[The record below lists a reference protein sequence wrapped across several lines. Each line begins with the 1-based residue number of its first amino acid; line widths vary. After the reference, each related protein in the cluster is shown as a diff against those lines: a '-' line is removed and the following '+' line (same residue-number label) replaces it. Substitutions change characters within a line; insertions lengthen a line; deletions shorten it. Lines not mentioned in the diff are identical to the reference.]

1 MKRKVEV
8 IMNGQVGMKI
18 QFLNGTV
25 DIPDKP
31 GGYTIACGC
40 GGGKTTA
47 ISQIIWQNADSGVV
61 YLVDTVAELEKMYQ
75 TLKTMIKKHPL
86 RGLSCDDIFC
96 LRSNRNEKD
105 GMDDEYNR
113 QLAAFKNDT
122 SLIHN
127 KKILLLTHVRFFSGL
142 LPDFL
147 FYNNNPNDACLFDG
161 NFCHLMNRDDIR
173 RYVLIDET
181 PNQWVH
187 VAKVSRML
195 LHAMSIDPVNGLQKR
210 TFKEDLLKVYEEYCE
225 GTEYDLLKG
234 NKQFKKQKKETILKS
249 IPYML
254 RDWEETPD
262 KIFALFFLPS
272 LLIQKE
278 MKSHVLLFEGV
289 GDVLLKD
296 SKKFRLIET
305 KGRRYNSTVRCN
317 MFRINNE
324 RNAKFSPNTITEYIN
339 DLSDVLAHV
348 KGKTLV
354 VCWKDIRG
362 LEDERRGESEFANK
376 LQQEIDKLYKNVTII
391 YHGSTSTKSTN
402 AYRVYKNIVFLGDWN
417 IGDKDLQITCQAY
430 DIKLTGDRWHFYY
443 YIQTI
448 CRIGIRN
455 HNKGK
460 YNVFFS
466 RDHDSDFVDLISKYF
481 NDGIDYTT
489 PKKKENQLNKKLKVI
504 DERFRRAASS
514 LASYSKEVKNAIVC
528 DEKVEIIIPIDDMMK
543 IQEERK
549 EKKAKPSRFKPFVK
563 AMSKLGVVIRIKD
576 RRGRIK

>member
-1 MKRKVEV
+1 MKRKIEV
-8 IMNGQVGMKI
+8 IMNGQAGMKI

-25 DIPDKP
+25 DIPNEP

-47 ISQIIWQNADSGVV
+47 ISQIIWQNADRGVV

-75 TLKTMIKKHPL
+75 MLKTEIRKYPL
-86 RGLSCDDIFC
+86 RGLSYDDIFC

-105 GMDDEYNR
+105 GLDDEYNR
-113 QLAAFKNDT
+113 QLIAFKNDT

-147 FYNNNPNDACLFDG
+147 FYNNNHNDACMFDG
-161 NFCHLMNRDDIR
+161 NFCHLMKGDNIR
-173 RYVLIDET
+173 KYILIDET

-187 VAKVSRML
+187 VAKVPRML

-210 TFKEDLLKVYEEYCE
+210 IFKEDLLKVYEEYCE
-225 GTEYDLLKG
+225 GIEFDFLKG
-234 NKQFKKQKKETILKS
+234 NKQFKMQRKETILKS
-249 IPYML
+249 IPNL
-254 RDWEETPD
+254 LPCWEQMPD
-262 KIFALFFLPS
+262 KIFNLYFLPS

-296 SKKFRLIET
+296 SKKFKLIET
-305 KGRRYNSTVRCN
+305 QERRYNSTVKCN
-317 MFRINNE
+317 LFKISNE
-324 RNAKFSPNTITEYIN
+324 RKKKFSPNTITEYID
-339 DLSDVLAHV
+339 DLSNVLAIAR
-348 KGKTLV
+348 GKTLV
-354 VCWKDIRG
+354 VSWKDIRG

-376 LQQEIDKLYKNVTII
+376 LQQEIDKLYKNVTVI
-391 YHGSTSTKSTN
+391 YHGSADTKSTN
-402 AYRVYKNIVFLGDWN
+402 AYRTYKNIVFLGDWN
-417 IGDKDLQITCQAY
+417 IGAKDLQITCQAY
-430 DIKLTGDRWHFYY
+430 DIKLTSDRWHFYY

-460 YNVFFS
+460 YNIFFS
-466 RDHDSDFVDLISKYF
+466 DDHDPDFVDMISRYF
-481 NDGIDYTT
+481 NEGAIYTNQ
-489 PKKKENQLNKKLKVI
+489 KRKENQLNKKLKVL

-514 LASYSKEVKNAIVC
+514 LASYSKDVKKAIVC
-528 DEKVEIIIPIDDMMK
+528 DERIEIIIPIDDMAK

-563 AMSKLGVVIRIKD
+563 AMRTLGIVIKIKD
-576 RRGRIK
+576 RRGIIK

>member
-1 MKRKVEV
+1 
-8 IMNGQVGMKI
+8 
-18 QFLNGTV
+18 
-25 DIPDKP
+25 
-31 GGYTIACGC
+31 
-40 GGGKTTA
+40 
-47 ISQIIWQNADSGVV
+47 
-61 YLVDTVAELEKMYQ
+61 
-75 TLKTMIKKHPL
+75 
-86 RGLSCDDIFC
+86 
-96 LRSNRNEKD
+96 
-105 GMDDEYNR
+105 
-113 QLAAFKNDT
+113 
-122 SLIHN
+122 
-127 KKILLLTHVRFFSGL
+127 
-142 LPDFL
+142 
-147 FYNNNPNDACLFDG
+147 
-161 NFCHLMNRDDIR
+161 
-173 RYVLIDET
+173 
-181 PNQWVH
+181 
-187 VAKVSRML
+187 
-195 LHAMSIDPVNGLQKR
+195 
-210 TFKEDLLKVYEEYCE
+210 
-225 GTEYDLLKG
+225 
-234 NKQFKKQKKETILKS
+234 
-249 IPYML
+249 ML

-324 RNAKFSPNTITEYIN
+324 RKAKFSPNTITEYIN

-354 VCWKDIRG
+354 VCWKSIRG

-376 LQQEIDKLYKNVTII
+376 LQLEIDKLYKNVAVI
-391 YHGSTSTKSTN
+391 YHGSTDTKSTN
-402 AYRVYKNIVFLGDWN
+402 AYRTYKNIVFLGDWN
-417 IGDKDLQITCQAY
+417 IGAKDIQITCQAY

-466 RDHDSDFVDLISKYF
+466 DDHDPDFVDMISRYF
-481 NDGIDYTT
+481 NEEAIYTN
-489 PKKKENQLNKKLKVI
+489 PKKKENKLNKKLKI
-504 DERFRRAASS
+504 LDERFRRAASS
-514 LASYSKEVKNAIVC
+514 LACYSKEVKNAIVC
-528 DEKVEIIIPIDDMMK
+528 DEKVEIIIPIDDMGK

-549 EKKAKPSRFKPFVK
+549 EKNAKPSRFKPFVK
-563 AMSKLGVVIRIKD
+563 AMSKLRVVIRIKD